1 MHDIFFFTDIH
12 GMYNLYNAIM
22 VYCYKQDPECTII
35 FGGDACDRGPW
46 GYQIMKELLDNKQVI
61 YLKGNHEDMF
71 VRATR
76 QIKSSFDFKGAARE
90 TIESTLSSLVLNDDD
105 GKYYDI
111 INSIYNGGLSTLVD
125 WITDGMPMSIVERIE
140 NLPLTFSTDTCDFCH
155 SAGVYRTFKRVA
167 DSEYDGYDLDGY
179 YTEALIWG
187 RSSLGYG
194 WAPNRIAVFGHTP
207 VPYLKD
213 YVHITWD
220 EKKIQPVK
228 YRGEKDKMLFD
239 PTMTGS
245 KIDMDTG
252 AVFTARAYVL
262 NVLTMKA
269 QGFKVENNEAKK
281 IEVIQF

>member
-22 VYCYKQDPECTII
+22 VFCYKQDPECTII

-71 VRATR
+71 VRAAR
-76 QIKSSFDFKGAARE
+76 QIKKSFDFKGAARE
-90 TIESTLSSLVLNDDD
+90 TIESTLSGLVFNDD
-105 GKYYDI
+105 KYYDI
-111 INSIYNGGLSTLVD
+111 KNSIYNGGLSTLVD

-155 SAGVYRTFKRVA
+155 SAGAYKTFKRVA
-167 DSEYDGYDLDGY
+167 DAEYEGRESDSYDTTSLM
-179 YTEALIWG
+179 WG
-187 RSSLGYG
+187 RTGLECD
-194 WAPNRIAVFGHTP
+194 WTPNRIAVFGHTP
-207 VPYLKD
+207 TPYLSD
-213 YVHITWD
+213 YLSFFKPRKNWEIT
-220 EKKIQPVK
+220 PVMFNHNTPK
-228 YRGEKDKMLFD
+228 AWKL
-239 PTMTGS
+239 
-245 KIDMDTG
+245 DMDTG

-262 NVLTMKA
+262 NVLTMRA